1 MTVHVPAQWLPE
13 PELLD
18 SLDTAALAVGTDG
31 TVRHAN
37 LVATT
42 AYAGPGNNLV
52 GRPLTG
58 LFAEGDREALEA
70 VLAQVL
76 SGDAWQGRVELP
88 RGDGS
93 THDAEVSCT
102 PLRDLDGVKGVLCV
116 IIDFSPEGQR
126 LRDARLL
133 GGRLAMLARVTG
145 ELVRA
150 EDLDAVSRIITS
162 HSADAVGATIA
173 SLVLREGEDRLRL
186 IALRGGEEG
195 EAEQWASFPI
205 DARTP
210 AGDVVRT
217 GTPVLITARPVRRA
231 LSRHAPARRAVG
243 ALPPAQRGEPDHR
256 RDRSLLPRECG

>member
-1 MTVHVPAQWLPE
+1 M
-13 PELLD
+13 
-18 SLDTAALAVGTDG
+18 
-31 TVRHAN
+31 
-37 LVATT
+37 
-42 AYAGPGNNLV
+42 
-52 GRPLTG
+52 
-58 LFAEGDREALEA
+58 
-70 VLAQVL
+70 LAQVL

-133 GGRLAMLARVTG
+133 GSRLAMLARVTG

-150 EDLDAVSRIITS
+150 EDLDTLSRIITS

-173 SLVLREGEDRLRL
+173 SLLLREGEDRLRL

-205 DARTP
+205 AARTP
-210 AGDVVRT
+210 AGEVVRS
-217 GTPVLITARPVRRA
+217 GTPVLLTGRRPSPSAIPTPV
-231 LSRHAPARRAVG
+231 HAGSAPCCAC
-243 ALPPAQRGEPDHR
+243 
-256 RDRSLLPRECG
+256 RSTWRTGPSASSVSPSPECG